1 MLGVITAIV
10 WEKDYR
16 ALKRGIEHLPPAIQ

>member
-10 WEKDYR
+10 WEKDDR

>member
-10 WEKDYR
+10 WERDYR
-16 ALKRGIEHLPPAIQ
+16 ALKRGIEHLPPKIQ